1 MTSMIETFLDTNIL
15 VYAFDLAEAEKQ
27 PIAYKILQQA
37 TQGRE
42 KFHISNQVLAELSRT
57 LTHKLAKPYTQEET
71 IEILTLFQL
80 PTWIIY
86 SYRLSTLTQALRL
99 QQQNTISFWDA
110 LIVATMMENHVYQI
124 YTEDMAFSKIP
135 GIKAVNPF
143 KRKKY

>member
-1 MTSMIETFLDTNIL
+1 MIETFLDTNIL

-124 YTEDMAFSKIP
+124 YTEDM
-135 GIKAVNPF
+135 
-143 KRKKY
+143 

>member
-110 LIVATMMENHVYQI
+110 LIVSTMMENHVYQI

-143 KRKKY
+143 KRKK

>member
-124 YTEDMAFSKIP
+124 YTEDMTFSKIP

-143 KRKKY
+143 KRKK

>member
-143 KRKKY
+143 KRKK

>member
-1 MTSMIETFLDTNIL
+1 MIETFLDTNIL

-124 YTEDMAFSKIP
+124 YTEDMTFSKIP

-143 KRKKY
+143 KRKK

>member
-124 YTEDMAFSKIP
+124 YTEDMTFSKIH

-143 KRKKY
+143 KRKK